1 MKVYVV
7 FYSSYGHIYQMAEAI
22 AQGAREVE
30 DTEVSLF
37 RVPELIPEE
46 VLVSSGMKEAQKS
59 FAHIPIIQPAQL
71 ADCDAVIF
79 GTPTRYGNMASQM
92 RNFIDQT
99 GSLWMKGSTVGKVA
113 SVFASSATQ
122 HGGQESTILSFH
134 TTLFHLGYIVV
145 GLPYSEQRLMDTT
158 QMSGGTPYGATT
170 IAGGDGS
177 RMPSEAELSMARTQ
191 GRHVAQITHELVIG
205 RQYLNGQLGNVERAK
220 ESGQRQPSARH

>member
-7 FYSSYGHIYQMAEAI
+7 FYSSFGHIYRMAEAI
-22 AQGAREVE
+22 AEGAREVE
-30 DTEVSLF
+30 DAEVSLF

-46 VLVSSGMKEAQKS
+46 VLVASGMKEAQKS
-59 FAHIPIIQPAQL
+59 FAQVPIIQPKQL

-99 GSLWMKGSTVGKVA
+99 GQLWMKGSTIGKVA

-134 TTLFHLGYIVV
+134 TTLFHLGYVVV
-145 GLPYSEQRLMDTT
+145 GLPYSEKGLHEFREV
-158 QMSGGTPYGATT
+158 SGGTPYGATT

-177 RMPSEAELSMARTQ
+177 RMPSEAELTMARSQ
-191 GRHVAQITHELVIG
+191 GRHVAQLTRELVIG
-205 RQYLNGQLGNVERAK
+205 RQYLTGGITNETRAK
-220 ESGQRQPSARH
+220 QQVQTRTPPPH